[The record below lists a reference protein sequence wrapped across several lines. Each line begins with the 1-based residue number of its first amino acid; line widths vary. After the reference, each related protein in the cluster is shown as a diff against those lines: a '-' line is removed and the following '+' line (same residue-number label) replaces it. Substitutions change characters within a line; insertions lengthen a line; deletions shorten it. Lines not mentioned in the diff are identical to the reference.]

1 MEITKVLLSNY
12 LPYAKG
18 TIIGRAIPS
27 IDGFKPVQRRVIY
40 SMYKAGLLQGKKSKS
55 STTVGRIMQLH
66 PHGDMS
72 IYESMVRMAEGNESL
87 NVPYIESK
95 GNFGKVYSKDLA
107 FAAPRYTE
115 VKLAEICKELLEGI
129 EENAVDMINNF
140 DDTTIEPTLLPVKFP
155 TILVNPSSG
164 IAVSTSSN
172 IPSFALKNVCDA
184 TIGILDGSIGDAERL
199 MEVLGVPEF
208 TTGGHVHASKED
220 LIELGKSG
228 RGSFIVSGTVT
239 TYPDRIVIHEIP
251 YRTTAEDI
259 IEDIEEYA
267 KSGELKEVSNVSDEI
282 DLNGFKLVVKLKR
295 GSNPKE
301 VLAKLCR
308 YTNLRMKMSF
318 ITRVIINDRCEEL
331 GLYSLLEHWINFR
344 MQTINRIYQYKCDKA
359 KQREHLLEAWE
370 KIKDDVRAVANLIAN
385 TNEDDA
391 REQLAHRYGMTEEQL
406 NYLLDMRIR
415 SLTQDNLKKR
425 LGELA
430 NVREDVVGYIS
441 VVNNDD
447 VKKKMIIEELTK
459 IRDRYG
465 AERKTQ
471 HADPIVETDEFKK
484 EEIVDDTLVRVIL
497 TKSGYLKR
505 LATLRDIETYELPE
519 GEEVKKIWNIRN
531 NEYILVFTYSGECHK
546 ILVNSID
553 ASRGDLKDR
562 LLRLLSLPDEREI
575 LFIDASGDFSGYFNL
590 VYPNGRGTR
599 VYYDR
604 VSGNRMRYRSLFQKG
619 EYGQLWVTKADE
631 FFMITAKRK
640 AAYCDLTLLGKLSN
654 RAAFKVARVGYED
667 YIFGLQPVENVP
679 DIKKIDIERYNKDY
693 TVNIGED
700 RLWHTTSE

>member
-55 STTVGRIMQLH
+55 STNVGRIMQLH

-295 GSNPKE
+295 GSNPRE

-344 MQTINRIYQYKCDKA
+344 MQTITRIYQYKCDKA